1 MRRENRTS
9 SYLTLGLMV
18 IIGAF
23 VGNIVGEV
31 MSSQVPVLS
40 ESAKLG
46 FSPVTLTLLN
56 TLDFTV
62 GMNLRL
68 SLLGAVGAGAG
79 VLLWRK

>member
-1 MRRENRTS
+1 MRRENRTR

-31 MSSQVPVLS
+31 ISSQVPVLS
-40 ESAKLG
+40 ESATLG
-46 FSPVTLTLLN
+46 FSPVTLTFLN

-62 GMNLRL
+62 GMNLHL
-68 SLLGAVGAGAG
+68 SVLGAVGAGVG